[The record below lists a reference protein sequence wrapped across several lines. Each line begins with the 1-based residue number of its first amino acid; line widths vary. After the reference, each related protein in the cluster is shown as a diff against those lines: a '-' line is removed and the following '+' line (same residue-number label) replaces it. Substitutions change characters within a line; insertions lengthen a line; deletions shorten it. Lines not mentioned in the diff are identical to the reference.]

1 MQHLFACAVKP
12 AAPRPRVGRV
22 IVDTA
27 RRTIRHG
34 LLRTPLPVRSR
45 VEVGLLRAY
54 ETYTRTRSSHPEP
67 LLDNGYP
74 LPPPKLRVLVC
85 GSADPQYFLDA
96 GRGQA
101 ALFRGMLERNGCAPE
116 KLGAVLDFGCGCG
129 RIARWWSDL
138 PGPAIYGC
146 DPNRELVRWTRGQL
160 PFVNATVSEDDPPLP
175 YPDATF
181 DFIYALSIF
190 THLAERHALP
200 WMAELRRVL
209 KPGGLLL
216 FTVAGEAYRER
227 LEPADAARYERGEEV
242 VQFDS
247 ARGTNLCIAYHP
259 PDYVRER
266 MLGGFDLVDTLLT
279 PEHPEL
285 ADAALMPQDCYLVR
299 TSEGGPA

>member
-1 MQHLFACAVKP
+1 
-12 AAPRPRVGRV
+12 V
-22 IVDTA
+22 IADTA
-27 RRTIRHG
+27 RRTIRLG

-54 ETYTRTRSSHPEP
+54 ETYTRTRSGHPEP
-67 LLDNGYP
+67 QSHGGYP
-74 LPPPKLRVLVC
+74 LPPAKLRVLVC

-96 GRGQA
+96 GRGQTE
-101 ALFRGMLERNGCAPE
+101 LFGGMLERNGVRPGE
-116 KLGAVLDFGCGCG
+116 LSVVLDFGCGCG
-129 RIARWWSDL
+129 RIARHWADA
-138 PGPAIYGC
+138 PGTKVYGC
-146 DPNRELVRWTRGQL
+146 DPNRELVAWVRGHL
-160 PFVNATVSEDDPPLP
+160 PFVNAAVSEDDPPLP
-175 YPDATF
+175 YPDDTF
-181 DFIYALSIF
+181 DFVYALSIF

-227 LEPADAARYERGEEV
+227 LAPEDLARYERGEEI

-259 PDYVRER
+259 PAYVRER
-266 MLGGFDLVDTLLT
+266 MIAGFELVDTLLT

-285 ADAALMPQDCYLVR
+285 TGPALMPQDCYLVR
-299 TSEGGPA
+299 AVSGAGTGGAS